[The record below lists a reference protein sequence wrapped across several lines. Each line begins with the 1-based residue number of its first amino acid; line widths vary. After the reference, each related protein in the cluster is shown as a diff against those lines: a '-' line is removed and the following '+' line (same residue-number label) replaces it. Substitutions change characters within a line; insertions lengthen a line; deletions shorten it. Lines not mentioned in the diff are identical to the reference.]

1 MKNVATILREMGY
14 EVTEEQEKELLKQ
27 VATEYITRAEHDKKI
42 ERAEADRDQY
52 KTQLDEANAT
62 IAKFDGI
69 DPAKVKEDIAA
80 WQQKAENAEKE
91 YNQKL
96 AARERRDLI
105 SKALDGYKFSSRAAR
120 DSIAS
125 KLEADEIT
133 VKDGHLMGFEDYIK
147 AYRESDADAFA
158 PDNQPAS
165 FTTPATGSTGN
176 GQITKKDILAIKD
189 PKERQRLIA
198 ENLNLFGH

>member
-1 MKNVATILREMGY
+1 MKNVATILREMGI
-14 EVTEEQEKELLKQ
+14 ELTEEQEKELLKQ
-27 VATEYITRAEHDKKI
+27 TATEYITRAEHDKKI
-42 ERAEADRDQY
+42 ERLEADRDQY
-52 KTQLDEANAT
+52 KGQLDEANAQ

-91 YNQKL
+91 YTQKL

-105 SKALDGYKFSSRAAR
+105 SKELDKYKFSSRAAR

-133 VKDGHLMGFEDYIK
+133 VKDGRLMGFEDYIK

-165 FTTPATGSTGN
+165 FTTPAAGN
-176 GQITKKDILAIKD
+176 GSGGEITKKDILAIKD
-189 PKERQRLIA
+189 PMERQRQIA
-198 ENLNLFGH
+198 AHLNLFGR